1 LIYDT
6 FIFFNEL
13 DLLEIRLN
21 ILDKYVDYFVLVE
34 ATETFQG
41 GVKPLYFEKNKDRF
55 LKFKHKIIHVVVDD
69 MPARSVPF
77 DREYHQRDCI
87 LRGLRDC
94 RPDDLVILSDVDEIP
109 NLERIPES
117 VEDGMRFAFIQPLFY
132 YKMNRKCVQMGHLPW
147 SVLTR
152 FRDFGLPSKLRLDLV
167 ELQSAILSN
176 QRENAGFQLL
186 EHGGWHFSFLGSAET
201 IVKKIEAFSHTEY
214 NSPEFKNV
222 DNLLSCISQG
232 RDLFGRD
239 LTFVNTAIDEL
250 PSYVRDNRKLY
261 EAMNYLESED
271 RGADLSALHHTHD
284 ILFDQYSRYR
294 ACAELLLRLGA
305 TSSSRIL
312 DVGSGSACLLSEFL
326 PGFDISYVDP
336 LINTLPTKKS
346 NQYGYQIDEV
356 ADKLGLF
363 DYVVAIDVLEHVPP
377 QFRDGFTS
385 TLASLATKS
394 IVLAFPYEDEPSPA
408 GVDRAVNAD
417 YAYIN
422 NSSYSWLK
430 EHEEY
435 GLPNAAK
442 LKSAFAM
449 RGLYAEYFH
458 HGYAPWLEELLSYV
472 INVNDI
478 PCAKMLG
485 HEVSREFNQKL
496 FGYDFNQPG
505 YRVFLVA
512 AKVTLP
518 EGWRPT
524 LKPIDTHA
532 KHMFTDMMRKAYLRL
547 IVNLQSSDQKI
558 ADIKTEQAQAFA
570 ERDAALID
578 RGTAIAVRD
587 AARAQA
593 DVLQKKNQ
601 QADALIVQMQC
612 SKSWRLTKPLR
623 FLGRLARY
631 GLTKNDAQRLG
642 NIVKPYWRMLPMP
655 HELRQS
661 ISTRV
666 RRFLAPA
673 ITVASVDL
681 AKPDSLPAL
690 ATNEVGKPD
699 YFVFSVID
707 WHFRHQRPQQLAL
720 QIAETG
726 RRVFYISVDFVDHAE
741 PGFAVESLDSSGRL
755 FNLHLHLKGAPSV
768 YGKPPTAAQMSH
780 LSLSMG
786 RLLEWTQSTSV
797 VSLIQHSFW
806 SELAAQMPNSRLVYD
821 CMDHHEGFGGVSDEM
836 IAHERALLAAAD
848 LTVTTSLWLDNE
860 VGSKTSRHVLIRNA
874 TEFEHFAK
882 APTGDIYKDPQGRRI
897 IGYYGAIA
905 EWFDVDLVGKVAQ
918 AFPDCSIVLIGADTV
933 GAQRKLS
940 AFTNVKFLGEIPYKQ
955 LPAYAHAFDVCLLPF
970 KVIPLTLATN
980 PVKAYEYLSMGK
992 PVVSTDLP
1000 EVREMG
1006 SVCTVATEASDFV
1019 AQIKKSLDNPGT
1031 PETRQDFAQEQTW
1044 AHRAQALIAAS
1055 EDTSQDPL
1063 VSIVVVTY
1071 NNLDLTKQCL
1081 ASLDAYSDYANM
1093 EIIVVDN
1100 ASSDGSQ
1107 AWLTE
1112 WAKEAPNRKLVLNE
1126 DNRGFAAGNNQ
1137 GLALATGEYLVM
1149 LNNDTHVTPG
1159 WVRTMVNHMRRNE
1172 SIGLLG
1178 PVTNN
1183 IGNEARIEIFYD
1195 DMAQMLQRSASY
1207 THVHVGQLLPLR
1219 TAAFF
1224 CVMLRRE
1231 VFEKIGPLDEAFG
1244 RGFFEDDDYCRRIE
1258 QAGLSV
1264 YCAEDVFIHH
1274 HLSASFNKLR
1284 SSERQAL
1291 FEQNKVTYEAKW
1303 GPWIPHQFRPPAI

>member
-1 LIYDT
+1 MTNTDEINTQRYWDGRFNEDWEQFDGPAQSRFFSTIALQNIPDWLLNEAKGNKLTIADWGCAQGDGTSVWADYVASIQITGIDFSEAAIQIAKKRYPDIKFLAENWLEPSFNSNLKYDIVFSSNTLEHFHKPFDILNNISNHAEKILILALPYKEHQRIDEHFFTFIPENIPSVIKRKFHLAWSRVINCKDIPASYWPGEQIILIYIDS
-6 FIFFNEL
+6 EWM
-13 DLLEIRLN
+13 ESLN
-21 ILDKYVDYFVLVE
+21 
-34 ATETFQG
+34 
-41 GVKPLYFEKNKDRF
+41 
-55 LKFKHKIIHVVVDD
+55 LK
-69 MPARSVPF
+69 
-77 DREYHQRDCI
+77 
-87 LRGLRDC
+87 
-94 RPDDLVILSDVDEIP
+94 LSDIS
-109 NLERIPES
+109 LERDDSI
-117 VEDGMRFAFIQPLFY
+117 FL
-132 YKMNRKCVQMGHLPW
+132 
-147 SVLTR
+147 
-152 FRDFGLPSKLRLDLV
+152 
-167 ELQSAILSN
+167 
-176 QRENAGFQLL
+176 RENHGVLL
-186 EHGGWHFSFLGSAET
+186 
-201 IVKKIEAFSHTEY
+201 
-214 NSPEFKNV
+214 
-222 DNLLSCISQG
+222 
-232 RDLFGRD
+232 
-239 LTFVNTAIDEL
+239 
-250 PSYVRDNRKLY
+250 
-261 EAMNYLESED
+261 
-271 RGADLSALHHTHD
+271 
-284 ILFDQYSRYR
+284 
-294 ACAELLLRLGA
+294 
-305 TSSSRIL
+305 
-312 DVGSGSACLLSEFL
+312 
-326 PGFDISYVDP
+326 
-336 LINTLPTKKS
+336 
-346 NQYGYQIDEV
+346 
-356 ADKLGLF
+356 
-363 DYVVAIDVLEHVPP
+363 
-377 QFRDGFTS
+377 
-385 TLASLATKS
+385 
-394 IVLAFPYEDEPSPA
+394 
-408 GVDRAVNAD
+408 
-417 YAYIN
+417 
-422 NSSYSWLK
+422 
-430 EHEEY
+430 
-435 GLPNAAK
+435 
-442 LKSAFAM
+442 
-449 RGLYAEYFH
+449 
-458 HGYAPWLEELLSYV
+458 
-472 INVNDI
+472 
-478 PCAKMLG
+478 
-485 HEVSREFNQKL
+485 
-496 FGYDFNQPG
+496 
-505 YRVFLVA
+505 
-512 AKVTLP
+512 
-518 EGWRPT
+518 
-524 LKPIDTHA
+524 
-532 KHMFTDMMRKAYLRL
+532 
-547 IVNLQSSDQKI
+547 
-558 ADIKTEQAQAFA
+558 A
-570 ERDAALID
+570 ERDQ
-578 RGTAIAVRD
+578 AINERNLAINER
-587 AARAQA
+587 ARA
-593 DVLQKKNQ
+593 DVVREHL
-601 QADALIVQMQC
+601 QMQLQTMLT
-612 SKSWRLTKPLR
+612 SNSWAITRPLR
-623 FLGRLARY
+623 FLGRIARY
-631 GLTKNDAQRLG
+631 GLTKNDTHRLAI
-642 NIVKPYWRMLPMP
+642 IVKPYWHMLPIS

-661 ISTRV
+661 IGKRM
-666 RRFLAPA
+666 RRFLARVA
-673 ITVASVDL
+673 TVASVNL
-681 AKPDSLPAL
+681 KKPESLPEL

-741 PGFAVESLDSSGRL
+741 PGFALESLDSSGRL
-755 FNLHLHLKGAPSV
+755 FNLHLHLQGAPSV
-768 YGKPPTAAQMSH
+768 YGKPPTAAQMSQ
-780 LSLSMG
+780 LTLSMG
-786 RLLEWTQSTSV
+786 SLLEWTQSTSV

-806 SELAAQMPNSRLVYD
+806 SGLAAQMPNSRLVYD

-918 AFPDCSIVLIGADTV
+918 AFPDCAIVLIGADTV

-955 LPAYAHAFDVCLLPF
+955 LPSYAHAFNVCLLPF

-1006 SVCTVATEASDFV
+1006 SVCTVATDASDFV
-1019 AQIKKSLDNPGT
+1019 AQIKKSLDNSGT
-1031 PETRQDFAQEQTW
+1031 PETRQTFAQEQTW

-1055 EDTSQDPL
+1055 EDASYDPL

-1071 NNLDLTKQCL
+1071 NNLDLTKKCL

-1112 WAKEAPNRKLVLNE
+1112 WAKEALNRKLVLNE

-1137 GLALATGEYLVM
+1137 GLTLAGGKYLVM

-1159 WVRTMVNHMRRNE
+1159 WVRTMVNHMRCDA

-1207 THVHVGQLLPLR
+1207 THAHVGQLLPLR

-1291 FEQNKVTYEAKW
+1291 FEKNKATYEAKW
-1303 GPWIPHQFRPPAI
+1303 GAWIPHEFRQ

>member
-1 LIYDT
+1 MNSNEINSQIYWDGR
-6 FIFFNEL
+6 FKEDWEQFGGPEQSRFFSNIALQNIPDWLLNEVKEKKL
-13 DLLEIRLN
+13 TIADWGCAQGDGTS
-21 ILDKYVDYFVLVE
+21 ILAEYV
-34 ATETFQG
+34 A
-41 GVKPLYFEKNKDRF
+41 
-55 LKFKHKIIHVVVDD
+55 
-69 MPARSVPF
+69 SV
-77 DREYHQRDCI
+77 
-87 LRGLRDC
+87 
-94 RPDDLVILSDVDEIP
+94 
-109 NLERIPES
+109 
-117 VEDGMRFAFIQPLFY
+117 
-132 YKMNRKCVQMGHLPW
+132 
-147 SVLTR
+147 
-152 FRDFGLPSKLRLDLV
+152 
-167 ELQSAILSN
+167 
-176 QRENAGFQLL
+176 
-186 EHGGWHFSFLGSAET
+186 
-201 IVKKIEAFSHTEY
+201 
-214 NSPEFKNV
+214 
-222 DNLLSCISQG
+222 
-232 RDLFGRD
+232 
-239 LTFVNTAIDEL
+239 
-250 PSYVRDNRKLY
+250 
-261 EAMNYLESED
+261 
-271 RGADLSALHHTHD
+271 
-284 ILFDQYSRYR
+284 
-294 ACAELLLRLGA
+294 
-305 TSSSRIL
+305 
-312 DVGSGSACLLSEFL
+312 
-326 PGFDISYVDP
+326 
-336 LINTLPTKKS
+336 
-346 NQYGYQIDEV
+346 QI
-356 ADKLGLF
+356 
-363 DYVVAIDVLEHVPP
+363 
-377 QFRDGFTS
+377 
-385 TLASLATKS
+385 
-394 IVLAFPYEDEPSPA
+394 A
-408 GVDRAVNAD
+408 GVDFSEAAIQIARKRYPDIDFLAENWLD
-417 YAYIN
+417 PSF
-422 NSSYSWLK
+422 NSNLK
-430 EHEEY
+430 YDVVFSSNTLEH
-435 GLPNAAK
+435 
-442 LKSAFAM
+442 
-449 RGLYAEYFH
+449 FH
-458 HGYAPWLEELLSYV
+458 
-472 INVNDI
+472 
-478 PCAKMLG
+478 
-485 HEVSREFNQKL
+485 
-496 FGYDFNQPG
+496 QPFD
-505 YRVFLVA
+505 VLNKIA
-512 AKVTLP
+512 
-518 EGWRPT
+518 
-524 LKPIDTHA
+524 THA
-532 KHMFTDMMRKAYLRL
+532 KKVLILALPYRENQRIDEHFFTFAPDNIPSL
-547 IVNLQSSDQKI
+547 IQKKFQLVWSRVINCKDIPAGYWPGEQIILIFIDSEWLESLNLKLSDISLERDDLNISIKKHDAVLDERDQAINERDQAINERDQAINERDQAVNERAR
-558 ADIKTEQAQAFA
+558 ADA
-570 ERDAALID
+570 EREHL
-578 RGTAIAVRD
+578 
-587 AARAQA
+587 
-593 DVLQKKNQ
+593 
-601 QADALIVQMQC
+601 QMQLQTMLA
-612 SKSWRLTKPLR
+612 SNSWAITRPLR
-623 FLGRLARY
+623 FLGRLAQY
-631 GLTKNDAQRLG
+631 GLTKNDAHRLA

-655 HELRQS
+655 HELRQR

-1231 VFEKIGPLDEAFG
+1231 IFEKIGPLDEAFG

>member
-1 LIYDT
+1 MMNSNEINSQIYWDGR
-6 FIFFNEL
+6 FKEDWEQFGGPEQSRFFSNIALQNIPDWLLNEVKEKKL
-13 DLLEIRLN
+13 TIADWGCAQGDGTS
-21 ILDKYVDYFVLVE
+21 ILAEYI
-34 ATETFQG
+34 A
-41 GVKPLYFEKNKDRF
+41 
-55 LKFKHKIIHVVVDD
+55 
-69 MPARSVPF
+69 SV
-77 DREYHQRDCI
+77 
-87 LRGLRDC
+87 
-94 RPDDLVILSDVDEIP
+94 
-109 NLERIPES
+109 
-117 VEDGMRFAFIQPLFY
+117 
-132 YKMNRKCVQMGHLPW
+132 
-147 SVLTR
+147 
-152 FRDFGLPSKLRLDLV
+152 
-167 ELQSAILSN
+167 
-176 QRENAGFQLL
+176 
-186 EHGGWHFSFLGSAET
+186 
-201 IVKKIEAFSHTEY
+201 
-214 NSPEFKNV
+214 
-222 DNLLSCISQG
+222 
-232 RDLFGRD
+232 
-239 LTFVNTAIDEL
+239 
-250 PSYVRDNRKLY
+250 
-261 EAMNYLESED
+261 
-271 RGADLSALHHTHD
+271 
-284 ILFDQYSRYR
+284 
-294 ACAELLLRLGA
+294 
-305 TSSSRIL
+305 
-312 DVGSGSACLLSEFL
+312 
-326 PGFDISYVDP
+326 
-336 LINTLPTKKS
+336 
-346 NQYGYQIDEV
+346 QI
-356 ADKLGLF
+356 
-363 DYVVAIDVLEHVPP
+363 
-377 QFRDGFTS
+377 
-385 TLASLATKS
+385 
-394 IVLAFPYEDEPSPA
+394 A
-408 GVDRAVNAD
+408 GVDFSEPAIQIARKRYPD
-417 YAYIN
+417 IN
-422 NSSYSWLK
+422 FLAENWLDPSFNSNLK
-430 EHEEY
+430 YDVVFSSNTLEHFHQPFDVLNKIAAHAKKVLILA
-435 GLPNAAK
+435 LPYRENQRIDEHFFTFSPENIPSLIQKKFQLVWTRVINCKDIPA
-442 LKSAFAM
+442 
-449 RGLYAEYFH
+449 
-458 HGYAPWLEELLSYV
+458 GYWPGEQIILIFIDSEWLESLNLKLSDISLERDDLNISIKKYDAV
-472 INVNDI
+472 LDERDQAINERDQAINERDQVVNER
-478 PCAKMLG
+478 A
-485 HEVSREFNQKL
+485 R
-496 FGYDFNQPG
+496 
-505 YRVFLVA
+505 
-512 AKVTLP
+512 
-518 EGWRPT
+518 
-524 LKPIDTHA
+524 
-532 KHMFTDMMRKAYLRL
+532 
-547 IVNLQSSDQKI
+547 
-558 ADIKTEQAQAFA
+558 ADA
-570 ERDAALID
+570 EREHL
-578 RGTAIAVRD
+578 
-587 AARAQA
+587 
-593 DVLQKKNQ
+593 
-601 QADALIVQMQC
+601 QMQLQTMLA
-612 SKSWRLTKPLR
+612 SNSWAITRPLR

-631 GLTKNDAQRLG
+631 GLTKNDAHRLA
-642 NIVKPYWRMLPMP
+642 NIVKPYWRMLPIP
-655 HELRQS
+655 HELRQR

-806 SELAAQMPNSRLVYD
+806 SELAAQIPNSRLVYD

-1137 GLALATGEYLVM
+1137 GLALASGQYLVM

-1284 SSERQAL
+1284 SADRQAL
-1291 FEQNKVTYEAKW
+1291 FEQNKATYEAKW
-1303 GPWIPHQFRPPAI
+1303 GAWIPHKFRQ

>member
-1 LIYDT
+1 MIYDT

-21 ILDKYVDYFVLVE
+21 MLDKHVDYFVLVE
-34 ATETFQG
+34 ANETFQG
-41 GVKPLYFEKNKDRF
+41 ASKPLYFASNKERF
-55 LKFKHKIIHVVVDD
+55 SKFLHKIIYVVVED
-69 MPARSVPF
+69 MPAGAEPF
-77 DREYHQRDCI
+77 EREYFQRDCI
-87 LRGLRDC
+87 LRGLKNC
-94 RPDDLVILSDVDEIP
+94 LPEDLIILSDVDEIP
-109 NLERIPES
+109 DPEKIPVCVLS
-117 VEDGMRFAFIQPLFY
+117 NSQYLFSQTLYY
-132 YKMNRKCVQMGHLPW
+132 YKLNRKCLELETLPC
-147 SVLTR
+147 SVLSHYKN
-152 FRDFGLPSKLRLDLV
+152 FGLPSILRKEIVGLHATMLAKQCVSDRFKLIDK
-167 ELQSAILSN
+167 
-176 QRENAGFQLL
+176 
-186 EHGGWHFSFLGSAET
+186 GGWHFSYLGSVET
-201 IVKKIEAFSHTEY
+201 IVKKIEAFAHAEY
-214 NSPEFKNV
+214 NLPEFKNF
-222 DNLLSCISQG
+222 DSLSSAMSQG

-239 LTFVNTAIDEL
+239 LTFVSTAIDEL
-250 PSYVRDNRKLY
+250 PSYVRDNRERY
-261 EAMNYLESED
+261 EAMNYLESENH
-271 RGADLSALHHTHD
+271 GADLSALHHTHD

-305 TSSSRIL
+305 TTNSRIL

-377 QFRDGFTS
+377 QSREGFTS
-385 TLASLATKS
+385 TLVSLATQS
-394 IVLAFPYEDEPSPA
+394 IVLAFPYEDEPSPG
-408 GVDRAVNAD
+408 GVDHAVNAD

-422 NSSYSWLK
+422 NRSYSWLK

-435 GLPNAAK
+435 GLPNAEK
-442 LKSAFAM
+442 LKSAFAE
-449 RGLYAEYFH
+449 RGLDAEYFH

-478 PCAKMLG
+478 PCVKMLG
-485 HEVSREFNQKL
+485 REVSREFNQKL
-496 FGYDFNQPG
+496 FGYDFNQPA

-512 AKVTLP
+512 AKENLP

-532 KHMFTDMMRKAYLRL
+532 KYLFTNMMRKAYLRL
-547 IVNLQSSDQKI
+547 IVNLHTADQKI
-558 ADIKTEQAQAFA
+558 SDAKIEQEQALADRDIA
-570 ERDAALID
+570 LADREIALADRDAA
-578 RGTAIAVRD
+578 TAEV
-587 AARAQA
+587 
-593 DVLQKKNQ
+593 DVLNEKNQ
-601 QADALIVQMQC
+601 QAYALITQMQC

-623 FLGRLARY
+623 LLGRVARH
-631 GLTKNDAQRLG
+631 GLTKNDAHRLA
-642 NIVKPYWRMLPMP
+642 NIVRPYWRMLPIS
-655 HELRQS
+655 HELRQR

-666 RRFLAPA
+666 RRFLAP
-673 ITVASVDL
+673 TPSGASVDW

-690 ATNEVGKPD
+690 ATNDLGKPD
-699 YFVFSVID
+699 YFVFAVID

-720 QIAETG
+720 QIAATD
-726 RRVFYISVDFVDHAE
+726 RRVFYISVDFVDSSE
-741 PGFAVESLDSSGRL
+741 PGFAVEALDSSGRL
-755 FNLHLHLKGAPSV
+755 FNLHLHLQGTPSV
-768 YGKPPTAAQMSH
+768 YGKPPTAEQVRQLA
-780 LSLSMG
+780 LGMG
-786 RLLEWTQSTSV
+786 RLLDWTQSTSV

-806 SELAAQMPNSRLVYD
+806 SELAAKMPNSRLVYD

-860 VGSKTSRHVLIRNA
+860 VGSKTGRHVLIRNA

-882 APTGDIYKDPQGRRI
+882 APAGDIYKDPQGRRI

-918 AFPDCSIVLIGADTV
+918 AFPDCAIVLIGADTV

-940 AFTNVKFLGEIPYKQ
+940 AIANVKFLGEIPYKQ

-1006 SVCTVATEASDFV
+1006 SVCTVATDASDFV
-1019 AQIKKSLDNPGT
+1019 TQIKKSLDTPGT
-1031 PETRQDFAQEQTW
+1031 PEIRQAFAQEQTW

-1055 EDTSQDPL
+1055 EDTTHDPL
-1063 VSIVVVTY
+1063 VSIVVVTF

-1081 ASLDAYSDYANM
+1081 ASLDTYSDYANI

-1107 AWLTE
+1107 AWLSE
-1112 WAKEAPNRKLVLNE
+1112 WAKEAPKRKLVLNE

-1137 GLALATGEYLVM
+1137 GLVLATGEYLVM

-1159 WVRTMVNHMRRNE
+1159 WVRTMVNHMRHNE

-1195 DMAQMLQRSASY
+1195 DMAQMLKRSASY
-1207 THVHVGQLLPLR
+1207 THAHVGQLLPLR

-1258 QAGLSV
+1258 QAGLSIL
-1264 YCAEDVFIHH
+1264 CAEDVFIHH

-1284 SSERQAL
+1284 SADRQAL
-1291 FEQNKVTYEAKW
+1291 FEQNKATYEAKW
-1303 GPWIPHQFRPPAI
+1303 GPWLPHGSRGQK